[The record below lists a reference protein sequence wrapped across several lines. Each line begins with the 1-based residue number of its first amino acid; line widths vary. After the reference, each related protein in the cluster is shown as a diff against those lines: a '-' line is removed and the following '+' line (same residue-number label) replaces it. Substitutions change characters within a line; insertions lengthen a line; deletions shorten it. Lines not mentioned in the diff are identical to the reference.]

1 MNSDSSDT
9 YFAMLEG
16 QELTTALLDRVRR
29 FQRHILSSG
38 YFALGVK
45 SVQFIQGMDAKGY
58 SSAELR
64 RRGPR
69 GEFTS
74 IKVPHYASLF
84 NNFISQLTGQR
95 IVFEP
100 QPGEEDWRATEQAR
114 RAKGVLQDELDAGLE
129 ETLLEAVDHAVQMG
143 MAWTAVDFDPNAGN
157 AELPDP
163 ETGEPVH
170 TGALSYHA
178 YMPQD
183 WAFDVEARKPKDAM
197 RWGIGR
203 RWEEAHDLIAQFPEK
218 AREILASRGGSS
230 LEREVEI
237 QDATLAGVGADPTGR
252 TRVPLYEF
260 RHDATPGCPNG
271 RVAWFLSSGELL
283 FSTDLPF
290 VDSEGRKKMCVRRLA
305 LKTIKGTAFGFTPVW
320 LLMALQEAQDMLAS
334 IELTNYRAHGVGL
347 ILNPRGS
354 DITPRKVAAGLSV
367 LDHTPNLKPELANFT
382 SQPIDIAGA
391 QERAVGAMQNIVN
404 VSAIDRG
411 DPPASLK
418 SGSALLFVKA
428 TTAQAMQ
435 PYLSKMS
442 AHHEGVASDY
452 LFVFAIFVRFKKP
465 VRIRGE
471 LAERTEEISGEDI
484 GGVSYVKLE
493 LGNPLA
499 RSYAGQVQMATD
511 LMQAGTISKDE
522 YLEVMSGGGID
533 KMLKASTSQRVL
545 LEQENSLLRQG
556 RRPLVAPTD
565 NHPYHMMQHAIELN
579 SQQARLSP
587 AIRQAVLNH
596 IFEHQEAW
604 RVATL
609 MNPGLLEALG
619 IPLMQAALGA
629 MMGPGEPPPEGG
641 QEGGAPALPP
651 GQMTVDAPP
660 EDGQMP
666 KPPRLPPG
674 ASAATGVNPVAPGPG
689 GAQ

>member
-1 MNSDSSDT
+1 MNTET

-16 QELTTALLDRVRR
+16 EELTTALLDRVRR
-29 FQRHILSSG
+29 FQRHIISTG

-45 SVQFIQGMDAKGY
+45 SVQFVQGMDSRGY

-69 GEFTS
+69 GEYTA

-84 NNFISQLTGQR
+84 NNFISQLTGQK
-95 IVFEP
+95 IVFDPEP
-100 QPGEEDWRATEQAR
+100 GDEDWRAMEQAR
-114 RAKGVLQDELDAGLE
+114 RARGVLDDELSEGLE
-129 ETLLEAVDHAVQMG
+129 ETLLDAVDHAVQMG
-143 MAWTAVDFDPNAGN
+143 MAWTAVDYDPHAGP
-157 AELPDP
+157 ALLPDP
-163 ETGEPVH
+163 DTGAPMPS
-170 TGALSYHA
+170 GALSYHA

-183 WAFDVEARKPKDAM
+183 WAFDVEARKPRDVK
-197 RWGIGR
+197 WGIGR
-203 RWEEAHDLIAQFPEK
+203 RWEEAHDLIAQFPEHEQ
-218 AREILASRGGSS
+218 AILAARSGGT
-230 LEREVEI
+230 LEREVEL
-237 QDATLAGVGADPTGR
+237 QDATLAGLGTDPTWR

-260 RHDATPGCPNG
+260 RHAPTPACPNG
-271 RVAWFLSSGELL
+271 RIAWFLSSGVLL
-283 FSTDLPF
+283 FATELPF
-290 VDSEGRKKMCVRRLA
+290 MDSEGKRRMCVRRLA

-367 LDHTPNLKPELANFT
+367 LDHTPGLAPQLANFT

-391 QERAVGAMQNIVN
+391 QERTVGAMQTIVN

-435 PYLSKMS
+435 PYLNKMA
-442 AHHEGVASDY
+442 AHHEGVAQDY
-452 LFVFAIFVRFKKP
+452 LFIFSIFVRYKKP

-471 LAERTEEISGEDI
+471 LAERTEGISGEDI
-484 GGVSYVKLE
+484 GGVSRVKLQ

-511 LMQAGTISKDE
+511 LMQAGQISREE
-522 YLEVMSGGGID
+522 YLEVMGGSGIERL
-533 KMLKASTSQRVL
+533 LKKSTSQRVL
-545 LEQENSLLRQG
+545 LEQENGMLRQG
-556 RRPLVAPTD
+556 RPPLVSPTD
-565 NHPYHMMQHAIELN
+565 NHPYHISQHAIELN
-579 SQQARLSP
+579 SQQARQNP
-587 AIRQAVLNH
+587 AIRQAVLQH
-596 IFEHQEAW
+596 IFQHMEAW
-604 RVATL
+604 KVATM
-609 MNPGLLEALG
+609 MNPGLLEAMG
-619 IPLMQAALGA
+619 IPPMQSALG
-629 MMGPGEPPPEGG
+629 MMGASMPPPDGES
-641 QEGGAPALPP
+641 EGGAPPVAPALSAGGP
-651 GQMTVDAPP
+651 MDAPP
-660 EDGQMP
+660 DGGQMP
-666 KPPRLPPG
+666 NPPRLPAG

>member
-1 MNSDSSDT
+1 MNTET

-16 QELTTALLDRVRR
+16 QELTSALLDRVKR

-64 RRGPR
+64 RRGPK

-84 NNFISQLTGQR
+84 NNFISGLTGQR

-100 QPGEEDWRATEQAR
+100 KPDGEAWQASEQAR
-114 RAKGVLQDELDAGLE
+114 RARGVLEDELDAGLE
-129 ETLLEAVDHAVQMG
+129 ETLLDAVDHAVQMG
-143 MAWTAVDFDPNAGN
+143 LAWTAVDFDPSKGPVT
-157 AELPDP
+157 LPDP
-163 ETGEPVH
+163 DTGEPIT
-170 TGALSYHA
+170 TGAMAHHD

-183 WAFDVEARKPKDAM
+183 YAFDIEARRPKDVH
-197 RWGIGR
+197 WGIGR

-218 AREILASRGGSS
+218 AEQILAARGGAE
-230 LEREVEI
+230 LEREVDI
-237 QDATLAGVGADPTGR
+237 QTATMAGTGTDPTGR

-260 RHDATPGCPNG
+260 RHDVTPGCPNG
-271 RVAWFLSSGELL
+271 RVAWFLSTGELL
-283 FSTDLPF
+283 FADEIPF
-290 VDSEGRKKMCVRRLA
+290 MDKEGNRKRCVRRLA
-305 LKTIKGTAFGFTPVW
+305 LKNIKGTAFGFSPLW

-391 QERAVGAMQNIVN
+391 QERTVGAMQNIVN

-435 PYLSKMS
+435 PYLNKMA
-442 AHHEGVASDY
+442 AHHEGVAEDF
-452 LFVFAIFVRFKKP
+452 LFLFSIFVRFKKT

-471 LAERTEEISGEDI
+471 LAERTEEVDGEDI
-484 GGVSYVKLE
+484 GGMLRVKLE
-493 LGNPLA
+493 LGNPLT
-499 RSYAGQVQMATD
+499 RSLAGQVQIATD
-511 LMQAGTISKDE
+511 LLMADRITTDDYFEIVD
-522 YLEVMSGGGID
+522 GGGIE
-533 KMLKASTSQRVL
+533 KLLKKSTSQRIL
-545 LEQENSLLRQG
+545 IEQENSWLRQG
-556 RRPLVAPTD
+556 RPPLVAPTD
-565 NHPYHMMQHAIELN
+565 NHPIHMAQHAIELN
-579 SQQARLSP
+579 SQQARLNPS
-587 AIRQAVLNH
+587 IRMAVLDH
-596 IFEHQEAW
+596 IFRHQEAW
-604 RVATL
+604 QVATT

-619 IPLMQAALGA
+619 IPPMQSALGM
-629 MMGPGEPPPEGG
+629 MMGPGEPQG
-641 QEGGAPALPP
+641 QEGGDGGGSPPALPS
-651 GQMTVDAPP
+651 GGLMEGPP
-660 EDGQMP
+660 DGGQMP
-666 KPPRLPPG
+666 SPPRLPAG
-674 ASAATGVNPVAPGPG
+674 ASAATGVNPMAPGPG